1 MDSIK
6 LTLDAEQPT
15 PENEQNIIDA
25 EVVEPKKNTLTLTD
39 EDGVIAEV
47 QETPESIC
55 DLLERDL
62 TPEQVATVESFVPQI
77 DLRNSAIIDNYAI
90 PTQKKLNNFTQQ
102 ITEKAKA
109 QDLGIVGLA
118 LASLTE
124 GLEDY
129 DPTTVE
135 FPEPLDEKSIAFKL
149 KNLFGDARKAFA
161 VAHQKALAE
170 SRTRFNTA
178 EQLVLKAQGNLENHV
193 LTLSTDIKNF
203 GKFEEV
209 LLNYMRELTMYIVA
223 GKRRLDQFNEQELP
237 KLEAEAQ
244 QNGPSSQAAQVLS
257 IYKENAT
264 LFDKQL
270 HDLML
275 SREVAAQTLI
285 MSMMIRNNARTLRQ
299 KINST
304 INLSIPL
311 WRNQMVLH
319 LGIKNSQAAVSAV
332 RKANDYTNYLL
343 QKNAR
348 DLGQATVDI
357 ARENERAI
365 VDIETLK
372 QTHKSL
378 LNTVDE
384 VIKIQSEGAA
394 KRKAAE
400 TELALLEKETRAKY
414 SQLYAQKFGA

>member
-15 PENEQNIIDA
+15 YETEKPIIDA
-25 EVVEPKKNTLTLTD
+25 EVVEAKTSALTLTD
-39 EDGVIAEV
+39 EEGAITEV

-62 TPEQVATVESFVPQI
+62 SSEQLATVESFVPQI
-77 DLRNSAIIDNYAI
+77 DIYNSNIIDNYAI
-90 PTQKKLNNFTQQ
+90 PTQKKLNKFTQK
-102 ITEKAKA
+102 ITEKANA

-124 GLEDY
+124 GLEEY
-129 DPTTVE
+129 DPTSVD
-135 FPEPLDEKSIAFKL
+135 FPKPLDEKSLAFKI
-149 KNLFGDARKAFA
+149 KNVFGDARKAFA
-161 VAHQKALAE
+161 VAHQRALAE

-178 EQLVLKAQGNLENHV
+178 EQLVLKAQENLENHS

-203 GKFEEV
+203 KEFQDV

-223 GKRRLDQFNEQELP
+223 GKRRLDLYYTQELP

-244 QNGPSSQAAQVLS
+244 QNGPSSQAAQILS

-264 LFDKQL
+264 LFEKQI

-319 LGIKNSQAAVSAV
+319 LGIKNSQAAVSAI

-348 DLGQATVDI
+348 DLGQATVEI

-378 LNTVDE
+378 LTTVDE

-414 SQLYAQKFGA
+414 SQLYAQKFGT

>member
-15 PENEQNIIDA
+15 YETEKPIIDA
-25 EVVEPKKNTLTLTD
+25 EVVETKTSALTLTD
-39 EDGVIAEV
+39 EEGAITEV

-62 TPEQVATVESFVPQI
+62 SSEQLATVESFVPQI
-77 DLRNSAIIDNYAI
+77 DIYNSNIIDNYAI
-90 PTQKKLNNFTQQ
+90 PTQKKLNKFTQK
-102 ITEKAKA
+102 ITEKANA

-124 GLEDY
+124 GLEEY
-129 DPTTVE
+129 DPTSVD
-135 FPEPLDEKSIAFKL
+135 FPKPLDEKSLAFKI
-149 KNLFGDARKAFA
+149 KNVFGDARKAFA
-161 VAHQKALAE
+161 VAHQRALAE

-178 EQLVLKAQGNLENHV
+178 EQLVLKAQENLENHS

-203 GKFEEV
+203 KEFQDV

-223 GKRRLDQFNEQELP
+223 GKRRLDLYYTQELP

-244 QNGPSSQAAQVLS
+244 QNGPSSQAAQILS

-264 LFDKQL
+264 LFEKQI

-319 LGIKNSQAAVSAV
+319 LGIKNSQAAVSAI

-348 DLGQATVDI
+348 DLGQATVEI

-378 LNTVDE
+378 LTTVDE

-414 SQLYAQKFGA
+414 SQLYAQKFGT

>member
-15 PENEQNIIDA
+15 YETEKPVIDA
-25 EVVEPKKNTLTLTD
+25 EVVETKPGALTLSD

-62 TPEQVATVESFVPQI
+62 TSEQLATVESFVPQI
-77 DLRNSAIIDNYAI
+77 DIYNSTIIDNYAI
-90 PTQKKLNNFTQQ
+90 PTQKKLNKFTQK
-102 ITEKAKA
+102 ITEKANA

-124 GLEDY
+124 GLEEY
-129 DPTTVE
+129 DPTSVD
-135 FPEPLDEKSIAFKL
+135 FPKPLDEKSLAFKI
-149 KNLFGDARKAFA
+149 KNVFGDARKAFA
-161 VAHQKALAE
+161 VAHQRALAE

-178 EQLVLKAQGNLENHV
+178 EQLVLKAQENLENHS

-203 GKFEEV
+203 KDFQDV

-223 GKRRLDQFNEQELP
+223 GKRRLDLYYTQELP

-244 QNGPSSQAAQVLS
+244 QNGPSSQAAQILS

-264 LFDKQL
+264 LFEKQI

-348 DLGQATVDI
+348 DLGQATVEI
-357 ARENERAI
+357 ARENERSI

-378 LNTVDE
+378 LTTVDE
-384 VIKIQSEGAA
+384 VIKIQTEGAA

-414 SQLYAQKFGA
+414 SQLYAQKFGT